1 MVIKGLKDLN
11 NLSPIH
17 QIESCGICSFIR
29 DIIVI
34 IHSSKIDHSIVF
46 RGVHVKINMELYIIL
61 IFYYIKRYGWY
72 MGGHRVII
80 KAELYT

>member
-1 MVIKGLKDLN
+1 
-11 NLSPIH
+11 
-17 QIESCGICSFIR
+17 
-29 DIIVI
+29 
-34 IHSSKIDHSIVF
+34 
-46 RGVHVKINMELYIIL
+46 MELYIIL